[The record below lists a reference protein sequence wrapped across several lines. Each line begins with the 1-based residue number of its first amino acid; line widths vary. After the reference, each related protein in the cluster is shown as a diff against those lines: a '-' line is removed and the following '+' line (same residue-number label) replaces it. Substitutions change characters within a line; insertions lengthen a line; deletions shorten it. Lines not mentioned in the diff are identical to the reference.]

1 MSSEI
6 DNPDESPFAS
16 PWQALRRFTP
26 ARIALGHT
34 GISQPT
40 AAQLDFQLA
49 HARARDAVH
58 QALDADALRQAIAA
72 AWPEAPPALL
82 THSAA
87 ADRGVYLQRPD
98 LGRRLDAASC
108 AALTA
113 LPALPQTAGHDLAI
127 VVADGLSALAVAT
140 NVAPFLGALRGR
152 LAGEAW
158 SLAPPTIVL
167 QGRVAVGDEIGALL
181 GARMVVMLIGER
193 PGLSSPDSMG
203 VYLTWAPRVGLT
215 DESRNCISNVR
226 PGGLRYDEA
235 VHKLHYLLSE
245 ARRRELT
252 GVALKDETTG
262 APALPGGGG
271 AFLL

>member
-1 MSSEI
+1 MSDPVDKS
-6 DNPDESPFAS
+6 NPD

-40 AAQLDFQLA
+40 GAQLDFQLA

-58 QALDADALRQAIAA
+58 QALDADALRRDIAA
-72 AWPEAPPALL
+72 AWPEAPPALVA
-82 THSAA
+82 HSAA
-87 ADRGVYLQRPD
+87 TDRCVYLQRPD
-98 LGRRLDAASC
+98 LGRRLDAAPS
-108 AALTA
+108 AALAA
-113 LPALPQTAGHDLAI
+113 LPCADGFDLAFVI
-127 VVADGLSALAVAT
+127 ADGLSALAVAT
-140 NVAPFLGALRGR
+140 NAAPFLAALRDR
-152 LAGEAW
+152 LAGETW
-158 SLAPPTIVL
+158 SLAPPVIAL
-167 QGRVAVGDEIGALL
+167 QGRVAIGDEIGASL
-181 GARMVVMLIGER
+181 GARMVVVLIGER

-203 VYLTWAPRVGLT
+203 VYITWAPRVGLT

-235 VHKLHYLLSE
+235 VHKLHYLLTE
-245 ARRRELT
+245 ARRRGLT

-262 APALPGGGG
+262 APALPGSGG